1 MSNFAFLAAE
11 FPDIFDSAKR
21 AESYVSGDPRTA
33 AFHARRTVEL
43 AVQWAYQ
50 NDGGLHFPYDD
61 KISALIHEPSFVRRA
76 GQAVFTKARLII
88 KIGNRAVHEARETSA
103 KDAHEAVRELFHLCF
118 WLART
123 YAKAPPPEGLAF
135 DAEKLSRRDDLVK
148 KAFTE
153 LTRMKAEME
162 AKDRAFAELLRAR
175 GDLDAELKAARAER
189 DRIRRENAAR
199 PDTHDYSEAETR
211 DLYIDLLLKEAGW
224 PLDHAR
230 DREYPVEGMPNNEGT
245 GFVDYVLWGDDGKPL
260 AVIEAKRT
268 RRDPRAGQQQAK
280 LYADCL
286 ERKFGQRPVIFTT
299 NGYDHWIWDDLAYP
313 PRAISGF
320 YKKDELQLLVQR
332 RTTARSLAGIAL
344 DRKIVERYYQDRA
357 IAKTKDAFEAK
368 RQRKALLV
376 MATGSGKTRTVIALV
391 DVLMR
396 AGWVKRVLF
405 LADRVALVN
414 QAVKAFKAHLPDSSP
429 VNLVTE
435 KAGQGRVFLS
445 TYPTMM
451 NLIDERQSGA
461 ARFGPGHFDL
471 VIIDE
476 AHRSVYQRYGAI
488 FDYFDSL
495 LVGLTATPK
504 DDIDHN
510 TYGLFDLEDGVP
522 TDAYSLDKA
531 VEDEYLVPPHSVSV
545 PLKFVRQGI
554 RYDELSEAE
563 KEQWDML
570 EWGEEDGDPPDSVDA
585 EAVNKWLF
593 NSDTVDK
600 VLAHV
605 MTEGLK
611 VAGGDRIGKTII
623 FAKNQAHAEFIEQ
636 RFNLAYPHLAGH
648 FARVIT
654 FKTEYAQS
662 LIDDFSK
669 KDSAP
674 HIAISVD
681 MLDTGIDV
689 PEVVNLVL
697 LKLIRSK
704 TKFWQIIGRG
714 TRLCPDLFGPGEDKE
729 FFRVFD
735 YCQNLEFFRQN
746 PKPDEGKN
754 AKSLSERLFAAR
766 FDLIRALDEKHRLET
781 PPGVAEDGEPY
792 DAGPEAAPDEKA
804 IRAGA
809 LDFLKTYVSTMN
821 LDNFIVRGKRQLVEK
836 YQAPEVWGTLSDE
849 MRDEL
854 VDEVA
859 PLPNEM
865 RSEPEEAKRF
875 DLLMF
880 NLELALLKGPKR
892 FDRLKK
898 QLVEIASA
906 LDEQTA
912 IPAIAAQHA
921 LILDVLSDEWWEGI
935 TVPLLELVRLR
946 LRGLIHHIDK
956 RRKAI
961 VYTNFIDEL
970 GDASELDL
978 PQVGEV
984 DFARFKRKARHFLR
998 EHEDHIAIAKLR
1010 HGKPLTTTDLEELQT
1025 MLLSAGIGDAAHI
1038 EKATELARS
1047 FGTFIRSLVGLDRH
1061 AVAEAFG
1068 EFLGDGAAT
1077 AEQIEFIDMVIE
1089 HLTEKG
1095 TMDPGLLYESPF
1107 IDIAPT
1113 GPEQILGEHR
1123 VVQLVKKIQA
1133 INDSAVAGGSLLVDS
1148 GKFAG
1153 ERQRRQ

>member
-11 FPDIFDSAKR
+11 FPDIFDSAKQ
-21 AESYVSGDPRTA
+21 AEAYAAGDPRAA
-33 AFHARRTVEL
+33 AFYARRTVEL
-43 AVQWAYQ
+43 SVQWAYKH
-50 NDGGLHFPYDD
+50 DSGLHFPYDD
-61 KISALIHEPSFVRRA
+61 KISALIHEPSFISRA
-76 GQAVFTKARLII
+76 GQAIFTKAKLII
-88 KIGNRAVHEARETSA
+88 RIGNQAVHESRQMPEKQAG
-103 KDAHEAVRELFHLCF
+103 DAVRELFHLCF

-123 YAKAPPPEGLAF
+123 YGHNPPADGLTF
-135 DAEKLSRRDDLVK
+135 DPAQLTRKTDLVK
-148 KAFTE
+148 KAFVE
-153 LTRMKAEME
+153 LTRMKAETE
-162 AKDRAFAELLRAR
+162 ARDKAFAELLRDKAER
-175 GDLDAELKAARAER
+175 DAELQALRDEIARVRR
-189 DRIRRENAAR
+189 DNEGR
-199 PDTHDYSEAETR
+199 PDHHDYSEAETR

-224 PLDHAR
+224 PLGETR
-230 DREYPVEGMPNNEGT
+230 DREFPIAGMPNVKGEG
-245 GFVDYVLWGDDGKPL
+245 FADYVLWGDDGKPL

-268 RRDPRAGQQQAK
+268 KRDATAGQQQAK
-280 LYADCL
+280 LYADGL
-286 ERKFGQRPVIFTT
+286 ERQFGQRPVIFYT
-299 NGYDHWIWDDLAYP
+299 NGYDHWLWDDTAYP
-313 PRAISGF
+313 PRKVSGF
-320 YKKDELQLLVQR
+320 YKKDELQLLIQR
-332 RTTARSLAGIAL
+332 RASR
-344 DRKIVERYYQDRA
+344 RKIATIPVNTKIAGRYYQTRA
-357 IAKTKDAFEAK
+357 IARVAENFETHKA
-368 RQRKALLV
+368 RKALLV

-391 DVLMR
+391 DQLMR

-414 QAVKAFKAHLPDSSP
+414 QAAREFKRQLPETSP

-435 KAGQGRVFLS
+435 KTAEGRVFLS

-451 NLIDERQSGA
+451 NLIDERQAGT

-504 DDIDHN
+504 DEIDRN

-531 VEDEYLVPPHSVSV
+531 VEDEYLVPPLSVSV
-545 PLKFVRQGI
+545 PLKFVREGI
-554 RYDELSEAE
+554 RYDDLSDAE
-563 KEQWDML
+563 KEEWDML
-570 EWGEEDGDPPDSVDA
+570 EWDEEDGDPPDSVNA

-593 NSDTVDK
+593 NTDTVDK

-611 VAGGDRIGKTII
+611 VAGGDRLGKTII
-623 FAKNQAHAEFIEQ
+623 FAKNQDHADFIAK
-636 RFNLAYPHLAGH
+636 RFNLAYPHLEAGH

-654 FKTEYAQS
+654 FKTDYAQT

-669 KDSAP
+669 KDGAP

-697 LKLIRSK
+697 FKLIRSK

-735 YCQNLEFFRQN
+735 YCQNLEFFKQN

-754 AKSLSERLFAAR
+754 ARSLSERLFAAR
-766 FDLIRALDEKHRLET
+766 FDLVRALDEKNELLIKDVLR
-781 PPGVAEDGEPY
+781 EPDSDY
-792 DAGPEAAPDEKA
+792 DAGPDAAPSEEK

-809 LDFLKTYVSTMN
+809 LEFLKTYVGTMN
-821 LDNFIVRGKRQLVEK
+821 LDNFIVRGKRKLVEK
-836 YQAPEVWGTLSDE
+836 YQAPEAWNTLSNA

-865 RSEPEEAKRF
+865 KGEPEEAKRF

-880 NLELALLKGPKR
+880 NLELALLKGSKS
-892 FDRLKK
+892 FDRLKR
-898 QLVEIASA
+898 QLIEIASA

-912 IPAIAAQHA
+912 IPSIAAQHA
-921 LILDVLSDEWWEGI
+921 LILDILSDPWWEGI

-946 LRGLIHHIDK
+946 LRGLVHHIEK
-956 RRKAI
+956 GRKAI
-961 VYTNFIDEL
+961 VYTNFEDQL
-970 GDASELDL
+970 GEGTQHDL
-978 PQVGEV
+978 PEVGAV
-984 DFARFKRKARHFLR
+984 DFARFKKKARHFLR

-1010 HGKPLTTTDLEELQT
+1010 HGKPLTGTDIEELQQ
-1025 MLLSAGIGDAAHI
+1025 MLLSSGIGEPAHI
-1038 EKATELARS
+1038 EKATELAHG
-1047 FGTFIRSLVGLDRH
+1047 FGAFIRSLVGLDRA
-1061 AVAEAFG
+1061 AVAEAFSS
-1068 EFLGDGAAT
+1068 FLSDANVT
-1077 AEQIEFIDMVIE
+1077 ADQIEFLDMVIE

-1095 TMDPGLLYESPF
+1095 VMDPGLLYESPF
-1107 IDIAPT
+1107 IDMAPE
-1113 GPEQILGEHR
+1113 GPQQVFDFEKTKR
-1123 VVQLVKKIQA
+1123 LVEVIKGL
-1133 INDSAVAGGSLLVDS
+1133 NESAAG
-1148 GKFAG
+1148 
-1153 ERQRRQ
+1153 

>member
-11 FPDIFDSAKR
+11 FPEIFDSAKR
-21 AESYVSGDPRTA
+21 AEAYVGSDPRSA
-33 AFHARRTVEL
+33 AFYARRTVEL
-43 AVQWAYQ
+43 TVQWAYK
-50 NDGGLHFPYDD
+50 NDSGLHFPYDD
-61 KISALIHEPSFVRRA
+61 KISALIHEPSFVNRA
-76 GQAVFTKARLII
+76 GQAIFTKAKLII
-88 KIGNRAVHEARETSA
+88 RIGNRAVHEAKETSA
-103 KDAHEAVRELFHLCF
+103 KDVTDAVRELFHLTF

-123 YAKAPPPEGLAF
+123 YAKTPPADGLSF
-135 DAEKLSRRDDLVK
+135 DPAQLTRKDDLVK
-148 KAFTE
+148 KAFAE
-153 LTRMKAEME
+153 LTRLKGEME
-162 AKDRAFAELLRAR
+162 AKDKAFVDLLRDK
-175 GDLDAELKAARAER
+175 GSLDDELKAARTER
-189 DRIRRENAAR
+189 DKIRRDNEAR
-199 PDTHDYSEAETR
+199 PDTHDYSEAQTR
-211 DLYIDLLLKEAGW
+211 DLYIDLLLKEVGW
-224 PLDHAR
+224 PLDQAR
-230 DREYPVEGMPNNEGT
+230 DREYPVTGMPNGEEK

-260 AVIEAKRT
+260 ALIEAKRT
-268 RRDPRAGQQQAK
+268 KRDPRVGQQQAK

-286 ERKFGQRPVIFTT
+286 EAAFGQRPVIFFS
-299 NGYDHWIWDDLAYP
+299 NGYDHWIWDDTAYP
-313 PRAISGF
+313 PREVSGF
-320 YKKDELQLLVQR
+320 YKKDELQLLIQR
-332 RTTARSLAGIAL
+332 RSTAKPLGAFPV
-344 DRKIVERYYQDRA
+344 DRTIVERYYQDRA
-357 IAKTKDAFEAK
+357 IARVKESFETR

-396 AGWVKRVLF
+396 AGWMKRVLF

-414 QAVKAFKAHLPDSSP
+414 QAARAFKAHLPATSP

-435 KAGQGRVFLS
+435 KNAEGRVFLS

-451 NLIDERQSGA
+451 NLIDERKSDA
-461 ARFGPGHFDL
+461 MRFGPGHFDL

-504 DDIDHN
+504 DEIDHN

-531 VEDEYLVPPHSVSV
+531 VEDEYLVPPASVSV

-554 RYDELSEAE
+554 RYDDLSEAE

-570 EWGEEDGDPPDSVDA
+570 EWDEEDGDPPDSVDA

-593 NSDTVDK
+593 NADTVDK

-662 LIDDFSK
+662 LIDDFSR
-669 KDSAP
+669 KDGEP

-689 PEVVNLVL
+689 PEVINLVL
-697 LKLIRSK
+697 FKLIRSK

-714 TRLCPDLFGPGEDKE
+714 TRLCPNLFGPGEDKE

-746 PKPDEGKN
+746 PKPDEGTN

-766 FDLIRALDEKHRLET
+766 FDLVRALDEKHAAEK
-781 PPGVAEDGEPY
+781 PPGVAEQGEDY
-792 DAGPEAAPDEKA
+792 DPGPDAAPSEPK
-804 IRAGA
+804 IRDSA
-809 LDFLKTYVSTMN
+809 LDFLKTYVASMN
-821 LDNFIVRGKRQLVEK
+821 TDNFIVRGKRKLVEK
-836 YQAPEVWGTLSDE
+836 YQAADAWATLSDAT
-849 MRDEL
+849 RDEL
-854 VDEVA
+854 IDEVA
-859 PLPNEM
+859 PLPNQM
-865 RSEPEEAKRF
+865 KSEPEEAKRF
-875 DLLMF
+875 DLLVF
-880 NLELALLKGPKR
+880 NLEIGLLKGSKR
-892 FDRLKK
+892 FDQLKK
-898 QLVEIASA
+898 QLIEIASA
-906 LDEQTA
+906 LDEQTS
-912 IPAIAAQHA
+912 IPTIAAQHA
-921 LILDVLSDEWWEGI
+921 LILDILSDHWWEGI

-946 LRGLIHHIDK
+946 LRGLVHHIEK
-956 RRKAI
+956 RKKAI

-970 GDASELDL
+970 GEMRELDL

-1010 HGKPLTTTDLEELQT
+1010 HGKPLTAIDIEELQQ
-1025 MLLSAGIGDAAHI
+1025 MLRSEGIGDAEHF
-1038 EKATELARS
+1038 EKATELAHG
-1047 FGTFIRSLVGLDRH
+1047 FGAFIRSLVGLDRG
-1061 AVAEAFG
+1061 AVAEAFS

-1077 AEQIEFIDMVIE
+1077 AEQIEFIEMVIE

-1095 TMDPGLLYESPF
+1095 AMDPGLLYESPF
-1107 IDIAPT
+1107 IDKAPEGPQQVFDFERTKKLIA
-1113 GPEQILGEHR
+1113 
-1123 VVQLVKKIQA
+1123 VIQGL
-1133 INDSAVAGGSLLVDS
+1133 NDSAAG
-1148 GKFAG
+1148 
-1153 ERQRRQ
+1153 

>member
-11 FPDIFDSAKR
+11 FPEIFDSAKR
-21 AESYVSGDPRTA
+21 AEGHAAGDPRSA
-33 AFHARRTVEL
+33 AFYARRTVEL
-43 AVQWAYQ
+43 AVQWAYR

-61 KISALIHEPSFVRRA
+61 RISALIHEPSFVQRA

-88 KIGNRAVHEARETSA
+88 RIGNRAVHETKDTSA
-103 KDAHEAVRELFHLCF
+103 RDAADAVRELFHLTF

-123 YAKAPPPEGLAF
+123 YAKAPPPDGLAF
-135 DAEKLSRRDDLVK
+135 DADLLTRKDDLVR
-148 KAFTE
+148 KAFAE
-153 LTRMKAEME
+153 LTRLKAEME
-162 AKDRAFAELLRAR
+162 ARDKAFADLLRNKD
-175 GDLDAELKAARAER
+175 DLDAELDAARAER
-189 DRIRRENAAR
+189 DRIRRANEAR
-199 PDTHDYSEAETR
+199 PDHHDYSEAQTR

-224 PLDHAR
+224 PLSAAR
-230 DREYPVEGMPNNEGT
+230 DREFPVTGMPNAEGK
-245 GFVDYVLWGDDGKPL
+245 GFADYVRWGDDGKPL

-268 RRDPRAGQQQAK
+268 KRDATAGQQQAK

-286 ERKFGQRPVIFTT
+286 EAQFGQRPVIFYT
-299 NGYDHWIWDDLAYP
+299 NGYEHFIWDDAAYP
-313 PRAISGF
+313 PRAVSGF
-320 YKKDELQLLVQR
+320 YKKAELELAIQR
-332 RTTARSLAGIAL
+332 RTSVKPMATIPLN
-344 DRKIVERYYQDRA
+344 RKIADRYYQERA
-357 IAKTKDAFEAK
+357 IARVKDSFEAK

-391 DVLMR
+391 DMLMR
-396 AGWVKRVLF
+396 ACRVKRVLF

-414 QAVKAFKAHLPDSSP
+414 QAAKAFKAHLPETSP

-435 KAGQGRVFLS
+435 KGAEGRVFLS

-451 NLIDERQSGA
+451 NLIDERKGGT

-488 FDYFDSL
+488 FSYFDSL

-504 DDIDHN
+504 EDVDHN

-531 VEDEYLVPPHSVSV
+531 VEDEFLVPPRAVSV
-545 PLKFVRQGI
+545 PLKFVREGI
-554 RYDELSEAE
+554 AYDDLSEAE
-563 KEQWDML
+563 KEAWDML
-570 EWGEEDGDPPDSVDA
+570 EWDEEDGDPPDSVDP

-593 NSDTVDK
+593 NADTVDQ
-600 VLAHV
+600 VLKHV
-605 MTEGLK
+605 MIDGLK
-611 VAGGDRIGKTII
+611 VAGGDRLGKTIV
-623 FAKNQAHAEFIEQ
+623 FAKNQAHAEFIEK

-654 FKTEYAQS
+654 FKTDYAQS

-669 KDSAP
+669 KDGAP

-697 LKLIRSK
+697 FKLIRSK

-754 AKSLSERLFAAR
+754 ARSLSERLFAAR
-766 FDLIRALDEKHRLET
+766 FDLVRALDEKHSLLVQGSFQEEGT
-781 PPGVAEDGEPY
+781 GY
-792 DAGPEAAPDEKA
+792 DAGQDAPPSEET

-809 LDFLKTYVSTMN
+809 LDFLKTYVATMN
-821 LDNFIVRGKRQLVEK
+821 LDNFIVRGKRKLVEK
-836 YQAPEVWGTLSDE
+836 YQAPDAWATLSE
-849 MRDEL
+849 AMREEL
-854 VDEVA
+854 VDKIA
-859 PLPNEM
+859 PLPNQM
-865 RSEPEEAKRF
+865 KSEPEEAKRF

-880 NLELALLKGPKR
+880 NLQIALMKGSKR
-892 FDRLKK
+892 FDRLKR

-921 LILDVLSDEWWEGI
+921 LILDVLSDIWWEGI

-946 LRGLIHHIDK
+946 LRGLVHHIEK

-970 GDASELDL
+970 GEGTELDL

-984 DFARFKRKARHFLR
+984 DFTRFKRKARHFLR

-1010 HGKPLTTTDLEELQT
+1010 HGKPLTPTDIEELQQ
-1025 MLLSAGIGDAAHI
+1025 MLLAAGIGDAGHF
-1038 EKATELARS
+1038 EKATQLAHG
-1047 FGTFIRSLVGLDRH
+1047 FAAFIRALVGLDRH
-1061 AVAEAFG
+1061 AVVEAFG
-1068 EFLGDGAAT
+1068 EFLGDSAAT

-1095 TMDPGLLYESPF
+1095 AMDPGLLYESPF
-1107 IDIAPT
+1107 IDKAPE
-1113 GPEQILGEHR
+1113 GPQQVFDIEKTKR
-1123 VVQLVKKIQA
+1123 LVEVIRGFDLAAVPPAQA
-1133 INDSAVAGGSLLVDS
+1133 G
-1148 GKFAG
+1148 
-1153 ERQRRQ
+1153 

>member
-1 MSNFAFLAAE
+1 MSNFVFLAAE
-11 FPDIFDSAKR
+11 FPEIFDSAKR
-21 AESYVSGDPRTA
+21 AEAYVGSDPRSA
-33 AFHARRTVEL
+33 AFYARRTVEL
-43 AVQWAYQ
+43 AVQWAYK
-50 NDGGLHFPYDD
+50 NDSGLHFPYDG
-61 KISALIHEPSFVRRA
+61 KISALIHEPSFVSRA
-76 GQAVFTKARLII
+76 GQAIFTKAKLII
-88 KIGNRAVHEARETSA
+88 RIGNRAVHEAKETSA
-103 KDAHEAVRELFHLCF
+103 KDATDAVRELFHLTF

-123 YAKAPPPEGLAF
+123 YAKAPPADGLSF
-135 DAEKLSRRDDLVK
+135 DPARLTRKDDLVK
-148 KAFTE
+148 KAFAE
-153 LTRMKAEME
+153 LTRLKGEME
-162 AKDRAFAELLRAR
+162 AKDKAFADLLRDK
-175 GDLDAELKAARAER
+175 GSLDDELKAARTER
-189 DRIRRENAAR
+189 DRIRRENEAR
-199 PDTHDYSEAETR
+199 PDTHDYSEAQTR

-224 PLDHAR
+224 PLDQAR
-230 DREYPVEGMPNNEGT
+230 DREYPVTGMPNGEGK

-260 AVIEAKRT
+260 GLIEAKRT
-268 RRDPRAGQQQAK
+268 KRDPRVGQQQAK

-286 ERKFGQRPVIFTT
+286 EAAFGRRPVIFYS
-299 NGYDHWIWDDLAYP
+299 NGYDHWIWDDTAYP
-313 PRAISGF
+313 PREVSGF
-320 YKKDELQLLVQR
+320 YKKQELELLIQR
-332 RTTARSLAGIAL
+332 RATTKPMASIAL
-344 DRKIVERYYQDRA
+344 NRSIADRYYQERA
-357 IAKTKDAFEAK
+357 IARVKETFEVK

-414 QAVKAFKAHLPDSSP
+414 QAVKAFKAHLPETSP
-429 VNLVTE
+429 VNLVTDKGGE
-435 KAGQGRVFLS
+435 GRVFLS

-451 NLIDERQSGA
+451 NLIDTRAGDA
-461 ARFGPGHFDL
+461 VRFGSGHFDL

-504 DDIDHN
+504 DEIDHN

-531 VEDEYLVPPHSVSV
+531 VEDEYLVPPASVSV

-554 RYDELSEAE
+554 RYDDLSDEE

-570 EWGEEDGDPPDSVDA
+570 EWDEEDGDPPDSVDA

-593 NSDTVDK
+593 NADTVDK

-654 FKTEYAQS
+654 FKTAYAQS

-697 LKLIRSK
+697 FKLIRSK

-735 YCQNLEFFRQN
+735 YCQNLEFFQQN

-766 FDLIRALDEKHRLET
+766 FDLVRALDEDMALPIKDVLQET
-781 PPGVAEDGEPY
+781 GADY
-792 DAGPEAAPDEKA
+792 DAGPDAAPSEQKVRD
-804 IRAGA
+804 GA
-809 LDFLKTYVSTMN
+809 LDFLKSYVSSMN
-821 LDNFIVRGKRQLVEK
+821 LDNFIVRGKRKVVEK
-836 YQAPEVWGTLSDE
+836 YQAPEAWSTLSDA

-854 VDEVA
+854 VDEIA
-859 PLPNEM
+859 PLPNQM
-865 RSEPEEAKRF
+865 KAEPEEAKRF
-875 DLLMF
+875 DLLML
-880 NLELALLKGPKR
+880 NLEIGLLKGSKR
-892 FDRLKK
+892 FEKLKK
-898 QLVEIASA
+898 QLMEIASA

-912 IPAIAAQHA
+912 IPTIAAQHA
-921 LILDVLSDEWWEGI
+921 LILDILSDHWWEGI

-946 LRGLIHHIDK
+946 LRGIVHHIEK
-956 RRKAI
+956 RKKAI

-970 GDASELDL
+970 GEMSELDL

-1010 HGKPLTTTDLEELQT
+1010 HGKPLTPTDIEEMQQ
-1025 MLLSAGIGDAAHI
+1025 MLVAAEIGDAEHF
-1038 EKATELARS
+1038 EKATELS
-1047 FGTFIRSLVGLDRH
+1047 HGFGAFIRSLVGLDRG
-1061 AVAEAFG
+1061 AVAEAFS
-1068 EFLGDGAAT
+1068 EFLGDRAAT
-1077 AEQIEFIDMVIE
+1077 AEQIEFIEMVIE

-1107 IDIAPT
+1107 IDVAPEGPQQVFDFDRTKRLIA
-1113 GPEQILGEHR
+1113 
-1123 VVQLVKKIQA
+1123 VIQGL
-1133 INDSAVAGGSLLVDS
+1133 NESAAG
-1148 GKFAG
+1148 
-1153 ERQRRQ
+1153 

>member
-21 AESYVSGDPRTA
+21 AESYAAGDPRTA
-33 AFHARRTVEL
+33 AFYARRTVEL
-43 AVQWAYQ
+43 AVQWAYK
-50 NDGGLHFPYDD
+50 NDSGLHFPYDD
-61 KISALIHEPSFVRRA
+61 KISTLIHEPSFQKRA
-76 GQAVFTKARLII
+76 GQAIFTKAKLII
-88 KIGNRAVHEARETSA
+88 RVGNRAVHEAKDTSP
-103 KDAHEAVRELFHLCF
+103 KDAADAVRELFHLCF

-123 YAKAPPPEGLAF
+123 YAKASPPAGLSF
-135 DAEKLSRRDDLVK
+135 DATQLTRKDDVVR
-148 KAFTE
+148 KAFAE
-153 LTRMKAEME
+153 LTRLKAEME
-162 AKDRAFAELLRAR
+162 TKDKAFAELLRDK
-175 GDLDAELKAARAER
+175 GDLDAELQAARAER
-189 DRIRRENAAR
+189 DRIRRENEAR

-224 PLDHAR
+224 PLDQAR
-230 DREYPVEGMPNNEGT
+230 DREYPVEGMPNNEGN

-260 AVIEAKRT
+260 ALVEAKRT
-268 RRDPRAGQQQAK
+268 KRDPRAGQQQAK

-286 ERKFGQRPVIFTT
+286 EAKFGQRPVVFYT

-313 PRAISGF
+313 PRQVSGF
-320 YKKDELQLLVQR
+320 YKKDELQLLIQR
-332 RTTARSLAGIAL
+332 RSTARPLAGIAL
-344 DRKIVERYYQDRA
+344 DRKIVERYYQERA

-368 RQRKALLV
+368 RLRKALLV
-376 MATGSGKTRTVIALV
+376 MATGSGKTRTVIALI

-414 QAVKAFKAHLPDSSP
+414 QAAKAFKAHLPDSSP

-435 KAGQGRVFLS
+435 KCGQGRVFLS

-451 NLIDERQSGA
+451 NLIDERQDGA
-461 ARFGPGHFDL
+461 SRFGPGHFDL
-471 VIIDE
+471 IVIDE

-504 DDIDHN
+504 DEIDHN

-554 RYDELSEAE
+554 RYDELSEEE

-570 EWGEEDGDPPDSVDA
+570 EWDEEDGDPPDSVDA

-593 NSDTVDK
+593 NADTVDK

-605 MTEGLK
+605 MTEGLS

-623 FAKNQAHAEFIEQ
+623 FAKNQAHAEFIEL

-654 FKTEYAQS
+654 FKTEYAQN

-689 PEVVNLVL
+689 PEVLNLVL
-697 LKLIRSK
+697 FKLIRSK

-746 PKPDEGKN
+746 PKPDDGKN

-766 FDLIRALDEKHRLET
+766 FDLVRALDEKHV
-781 PPGVAEDGEPY
+781 GS
-792 DAGPEAAPDEKA
+792 DALPDEKA
-804 IRAGA
+804 IRNGA
-809 LDFLKTYVSTMN
+809 LDSLRTYIGTMN
-821 LDNFIVRGKRQLVEK
+821 LDNFIVRGKRKLVEK
-836 YQAPEVWGTLSDE
+836 YQAPESWSTLSDE
-849 MRDEL
+849 VRDEL
-854 VDEVA
+854 INEVA
-859 PLPNEM
+859 PLPNESK
-865 RSEPEEAKRF
+865 SEPEEAKRF

-880 NLELALLKGPKR
+880 GLEIALLKGSKR
-892 FDRLKK
+892 FEKLKK

-912 IPAIAAQHA
+912 IPAIAAQHE
-921 LILDVLSDEWWEGI
+921 LILDILSDVWWEGI
-935 TVPLLELVRLR
+935 TVPPLELVRLR
-946 LRGLIHHIDK
+946 LRGLVQHIEK
-956 RRKAI
+956 RKKAI

-970 GDASELDL
+970 GAGTELDL

-1010 HGKPLTTTDLEELQT
+1010 HGKPLTPTDVGELQQ
-1025 MLLSAGIGDAAHI
+1025 MLISADIGNTEHI
-1038 EKATELARS
+1038 EKATELAHG
-1047 FGTFIRSLVGLDRH
+1047 FAAFIRSLVGLDRH
-1061 AVAEAFG
+1061 AVVEAFG
-1068 EFLGDGAAT
+1068 EFLNDSAAT
-1077 AEQIEFIDMVIE
+1077 ADQIEFIEMVIE

-1095 TMDPGLLYESPF
+1095 VMDPGLLYESPF
-1107 IDIAPT
+1107 IDKAPE
-1113 GPEQILGEHR
+1113 GPQQVFALEKAR
-1123 VVQLVKKIQA
+1123 K
-1133 INDSAVAGGSLLVDS
+1133 LVDVIKGLNES
-1148 GKFAG
+1148 AAG
-1153 ERQRRQ
+1153 

>member
-1 MSNFAFLAAE
+1 MSNFAFLASE
-11 FPDIFDSAKR
+11 FPEIFDSAKR
-21 AESYVSGDPRTA
+21 AEAYVGSDPRSA
-33 AFHARRTVEL
+33 AFYARRTVEL
-43 AVQWAYQ
+43 AVQWAYK
-50 NDGGLHFPYDD
+50 NDSGLHFPYDD
-61 KISALIHEPSFVRRA
+61 KISALIHEPSFVSRA
-76 GQAVFTKARLII
+76 GQAIFTKAKLII
-88 KIGNRAVHEARETSA
+88 RIGNRAVHEAKETSA
-103 KDAHEAVRELFHLCF
+103 KDATDAVRELFHLAF
-118 WLART
+118 WLAHT
-123 YAKAPPPEGLAF
+123 YAKAPPADGLSF
-135 DAEKLSRRDDLVK
+135 DPAQLTRKDELVK
-148 KAFTE
+148 KAFAE
-153 LTRMKAEME
+153 LTRLKGEME
-162 AKDRAFAELLRAR
+162 AKDKAFADLLRDK
-175 GDLDAELKAARAER
+175 GDLDNELKAARSER
-189 DRIRRENAAR
+189 DKIRRENEAR

-224 PLDHAR
+224 PLDQAQ
-230 DREYPVEGMPNNEGT
+230 DREYPVTGMPNGEGN

-260 AVIEAKRT
+260 ALIEAKRT
-268 RRDPRAGQQQAK
+268 KRDPRVGQQQAK

-286 ERKFGQRPVIFTT
+286 EAAFGQRPVIFFS
-299 NGYDHWIWDDLAYP
+299 NGYDHWIWDDTAYP
-313 PRAISGF
+313 PREVSGF
-320 YKKDELQLLVQR
+320 YKKQELELLIQR
-332 RTTARSLAGIAL
+332 RATTKPMASIAL
-344 DRKIVERYYQDRA
+344 NRKIADRYYQERA
-357 IAKTKDAFEAK
+357 IARVKETFEVK

-414 QAVKAFKAHLPDSSP
+414 QAVKAFKTHLPETSP
-429 VNLVTE
+429 VNLVTDKGGE
-435 KAGQGRVFLS
+435 GRVFLS
-445 TYPTMM
+445 TYPSMM
-451 NLIDERQSGA
+451 NLIDERKGGA

-504 DDIDHN
+504 DEIDHN

-531 VEDEYLVPPHSVSV
+531 VEDEYLLPPASVSV

-554 RYDELSEAE
+554 RYDDLSDAE

-570 EWGEEDGDPPDSVDA
+570 EWDEEDGDPPDSVDA

-593 NSDTVDK
+593 NTDTVDK

-623 FAKNQAHAEFIEQ
+623 FAKNQAHAEFIEK

-654 FKTEYAQS
+654 FKTTYAQS

-669 KDSAP
+669 KYSAP

-697 LKLIRSK
+697 FKLIRSK

-735 YCQNLEFFRQN
+735 YCQNLEFFQQN

-766 FDLIRALDEKHRLET
+766 FDLVRALDGDMALPIKDVLRET
-781 PPGVAEDGEPY
+781 GEDY
-792 DAGPEAAPDEKA
+792 DAGPDAAPSEQK
-804 IRAGA
+804 IRDGA
-809 LDFLKTYVSTMN
+809 LDFLKSYVSSMN
-821 LDNFIVRGKRQLVEK
+821 LDNFIVRGKRKVVEK
-836 YQAPEVWGTLSDE
+836 YQAPEAWSTLTDA

-859 PLPNEM
+859 PLPNQM
-865 RSEPEEAKRF
+865 KAEPEEAKRF

-880 NLELALLKGPKR
+880 NLEIGLLKGSKR
-892 FDRLKK
+892 FDKLKK
-898 QLVEIASA
+898 QLIEIASA

-912 IPAIAAQHA
+912 IPMIAAQHA
-921 LILDVLSDEWWEGI
+921 LILDILSDHWWEGI

-946 LRGLIHHIDK
+946 LRGLVHHIEK
-956 RRKAI
+956 RKKAI

-970 GDASELDL
+970 GAGTELDL

-1010 HGKPLTTTDLEELQT
+1010 HGKPLTPTDIDELQQ
-1025 MLLSAGIGDAAHI
+1025 MLQSEGIGDAEHF
-1038 EKATELARS
+1038 EKAAELAHG
-1047 FGTFIRSLVGLDRH
+1047 FGAFIRSLVGLDRH

-1068 EFLGDGAAT
+1068 EFLGDTAAT
-1077 AEQIEFIDMVIE
+1077 AEQIEFIEMVIE

-1107 IDIAPT
+1107 IDMAPEGPQQVFDFDRTKKLIA
-1113 GPEQILGEHR
+1113 
-1123 VVQLVKKIQA
+1123 VIQGL
-1133 INDSAVAGGSLLVDS
+1133 NDSAAG
-1148 GKFAG
+1148 
-1153 ERQRRQ
+1153 